1 MASSSLLTAAN
12 SGVNRGASAT
22 GADNA
27 GADNTGADN
36 AGQLRKPQGASSS
49 AVVALPLAVSVASTA
64 A

>member
-12 SGVNRGASAT
+12 SGVNRSAPAT
-22 GADNA
+22 GADN
-27 GADNTGADN
+27 T
-36 AGQLRKPQGASSS
+36 GQLRKPQGASSS